1 MKLASEDVIAMS
13 DEQKLVVL
21 EALVVGVLA
30 DGKVEPEEVKRF
42 DEVVGTLP
50 WGLDKAVL
58 AALVT
63 QTQQRVSSLPN
74 AQAVTDFV
82 INMAARIPTATLR
95 DKVFF
100 TMCTIMA
107 ADGDVNRLEKAV
119 IGVFVLAFG
128 ITSDRLAAIKTAIIG
143 RVVAAEAVEVN

>member
-1 MKLASEDVIAMS
+1 MT

-30 DGKVEPEEVKRF
+30 DGKVESEEVKRF

-50 WGLDKAVL
+50 WGLDKSVL

-82 INMAARIPTATLR
+82 INMAARIPAPALR
-95 DKVFF
+95 DKVFY

-128 ITSDRLAAIKTAIIG
+128 ITSDRLAAIKKAITNQI
-143 RVVAAEAVEVN
+143 VPAESVDVSRN